1 MDYTI
6 CTSSVKGKSM
16 TKLVITPTN
25 SLERE
30 FFNQL
35 FSNKG
40 AIIETVTN
48 SEDIVLTRKEENGT
62 KQSSTPD

>member
-6 CTSSVKGKSM
+6 CTSSTKGKSSM
-16 TKLVITPTN
+16 KLVITPTN

-35 FSNKG
+35 FSNGG

-48 SEDIVLTRKEENGT
+48 TEDIVLTRKEDNGV
-62 KQSSTPD
+62 KQSLAPD